1 MFASLRV
8 LFWAIAMLVVICYIF
23 GILIFTLSKDAID
36 QDPTVAE
43 NWGGVAES
51 MLSLL
56 QIATYNGA
64 DIIRRRTKGSDAYLF
79 MPVMFGFMAICS
91 LGIINL
97 IVGVLLTAVLERGN
111 QDEMFENTIMK
122 LRQHR
127 ALRRLRF
134 GLVLHAEK
142 TLGKNKDG
150 SDGSHLVSRRILQGW
165 ARGPDAELTAEEMD
179 DVEDEEALQEHIQ
192 DIQTGHTN
200 LDALKG
206 KGLGVVK
213 VRKKGPC
220 GRCVGAIRERFC
232 LPFIRRYRKWRNIE
246 ATKKSAEK
254 EDLRLV
260 LPRLFEVAGVSSQ
273 DIDAVCTEVENLMGD
288 NAGITI
294 DEFVEALMFMKS
306 RAHPLDIVGIM
317 RGLWL
322 VYERMTK
329 MDVMFSAVGDQL
341 MECRSF
347 LGPLL
352 QKFTPERAEM
362 PKVAF
367 EEEMATSS
375 KAQMPGQEDR
385 QLLIR
390 EQEQRVIE
398 KSQTSFDMFFASVLL
413 LNAVKL
419 GTDAVLKPERLTDL
433 ESSSFASAA
442 MAWFTL
448 ETIFITT
455 FTAELFLRAIFKYQ
469 IEVQGEHELVLCVV
483 PKFALTMTFSQ
494 SLEVISYSSRLLLDK
509 MFIFDVVMVLV
520 SLVDSFI
527 LRFVAAGEN
536 PPALRLVG
544 LCRLIRLVRLLHLIK
559 DLGRMVRGFVGNF
572 QLIFRSVCIMTI
584 FIYASA
590 VLMVDFVGQNEE
602 TQEDANIQEK
612 WGRIPDCMITLFTM
626 ATLSGWAKHVDEVA
640 AYPSLETVMPA
651 FTIMFLAICSLGIL
665 NLVTGVMVQ
674 TAFALL
680 KEESAE
686 KNELKLSKARKV
698 IHQVMDECYD
708 TMEQHLS
715 DQQRKV
721 QDRVNQMRSLYVEW
735 LASGGKPRK
744 LQSSGTAEWDAEEA
758 PAGEKPEK
766 EGELLDLGL
775 QQDTWPVSAFD
786 DDNYAEVRRVLWV
799 SEVEIAVDVL
809 LTLEP
814 GSATEAHKDPAQSLL
829 SWDGGG
835 KSWPCLVMQQ
845 DLVKEED
852 DDEAPRRRGKLLT
865 IVFRPVAFSR
875 VFNFR
880 FGGNFTSVRVRAGF
894 VHGSSLLEESELEDL
909 TPVDRALVTIR
920 ELNYLLQ
927 DRAFARSLDLI
938 GLRPDQALMVYQKL
952 NLTNTER
959 VKVHDFMQAIM
970 RMKRPVQ
977 GLDVAVAKSLMRRLV
992 LEVEELATNSV
1003 RCQDCFRA
1011 VSEQLRE
1018 VDIIDNMPEVAT
1030 SDSRVQARMT
1040 SIEEEPVEL
1049 ESRAGKY
1056 YNDLM
1061 RRNRQM
1067 EIKIASIKA
1076 FVQQARSKAA
1086 EEEGG
1091 QTRLWVKMHAGAQN
1105 PKLCTCPG

>member
-1 MFASLRV
+1 
-8 LFWAIAMLVVICYIF
+8 
-23 GILIFTLSKDAID
+23 
-36 QDPTVAE
+36 
-43 NWGGVAES
+43 
-51 MLSLL
+51 
-56 QIATYNGA
+56 
-64 DIIRRRTKGSDAYLF
+64 
-79 MPVMFGFMAICS
+79 
-91 LGIINL
+91 
-97 IVGVLLTAVLERGN
+97 
-111 QDEMFENTIMK
+111 
-122 LRQHR
+122 
-127 ALRRLRF
+127 
-134 GLVLHAEK
+134 
-142 TLGKNKDG
+142 
-150 SDGSHLVSRRILQGW
+150 
-165 ARGPDAELTAEEMD
+165 
-179 DVEDEEALQEHIQ
+179 
-192 DIQTGHTN
+192 
-200 LDALKG
+200 
-206 KGLGVVK
+206 
-213 VRKKGPC
+213 
-220 GRCVGAIRERFC
+220 
-232 LPFIRRYRKWRNIE
+232 
-246 ATKKSAEK
+246 
-254 EDLRLV
+254 
-260 LPRLFEVAGVSSQ
+260 
-273 DIDAVCTEVENLMGD
+273 
-288 NAGITI
+288 
-294 DEFVEALMFMKS
+294 
-306 RAHPLDIVGIM
+306 
-317 RGLWL
+317 
-322 VYERMTK
+322 
-329 MDVMFSAVGDQL
+329 
-341 MECRSF
+341 
-347 LGPLL
+347 
-352 QKFTPERAEM
+352 
-362 PKVAF
+362 
-367 EEEMATSS
+367 
-375 KAQMPGQEDR
+375 
-385 QLLIR
+385 
-390 EQEQRVIE
+390 
-398 KSQTSFDMFFASVLL
+398 
-413 LNAVKL
+413 
-419 GTDAVLKPERLTDL
+419 
-433 ESSSFASAA
+433 
-442 MAWFTL
+442 
-448 ETIFITT
+448 
-455 FTAELFLRAIFKYQ
+455 
-469 IEVQGEHELVLCVV
+469 
-483 PKFALTMTFSQ
+483 
-494 SLEVISYSSRLLLDK
+494 

-744 LQSSGTAEWDAEEA
+744 LQSSGTAEWDAE
-758 PAGEKPEK
+758 PGEKPEK

-814 GSATEAHKDPAQSLL
+814 GSATEAHKDPAPPGRTR
-829 SWDGGG
+829 SWEGR
-835 KSWPCLVMQQ
+835 
-845 DLVKEED
+845 DLVQWRLGQGREQG
-852 DDEAPRRRGKLLT
+852 PLT
-865 IVFRPVAFSR
+865 TIAQLRDAYD
-875 VFNFR
+875 
-880 FGGNFTSVRVRAGF
+880 T
-894 VHGSSLLEESELEDL
+894 GS
-909 TPVDRALVTIR
+909 AL
-920 ELNYLLQ
+920 
-927 DRAFARSLDLI
+927 
-938 GLRPDQALMVYQKL
+938 GLRGL

-1086 EEEGG
+1086 EEEGISLA
-1091 QTRLWVKMHAGAQN
+1091 RMSDFGAVA
-1105 PKLCTCPG
+1105 LERPGRARASSHTEVSRPRSVSPGWD